1 MAVKPIPE
9 GYHTV
14 TPYLTVQGADQVI
27 KFLENAFGAR
37 ERMRLPG
44 PGGTVGHAEIEIG
57 DSLIMIADVDE
68 RGILGELSPAER
80 VGERKRGSGGGAR
93 GEGDEVVG
101 PQR

>member
-1 MAVKPIPE
+1 MRLIATFALLLPRIAPSSARSRIGGTPIGGRSDMAVKPIPE

-14 TPYLTVQGADQVI
+14 TPYLTVQGADEVI
-27 KFLENAFGAR
+27 KFVENAFGAR

-68 RGILGELSPAER
+68 RG
-80 VGERKRGSGGGAR
+80 
-93 GEGDEVVG
+93 
-101 PQR
+101 